1 MKEGW
6 KVTSSCEC
14 YALAN
19 KYPSLFSTH
28 WEGMNDWESEKRSS
42 SLGQLAKK
50 KLETKFFLNEKKFVV
65 FDLIFTNY
73 VEQNAFNLLF
83 SGTLSSSRPKSA
95 LFMSAAGSIIDVA
108 VRM

>member
-1 MKEGW
+1 MTGKVRSEAVHWVNWRRRSW
-6 KVTSSCEC
+6 KQS
-14 YALAN
+14 
-19 KYPSLFSTH
+19 FS
-28 WEGMNDWESEKRSS
+28 
-42 SLGQLAKK
+42 
-50 KLETKFFLNEKKFVV
+50 LNEKKIVV